1 MYAVRYTIND
11 SDKVNIGFV
20 DTDNPETARRLIYN
34 RLKANNYKSIIING
48 IEKSSLNIFINPEIC
63 SLDY

>member
-1 MYAVRYTIND
+1 MYAVKYTIND

-20 DTDNPETARRLIYN
+20 DTNNPETARRLIYN
-34 RLKANNYKSIIING
+34 RLKANNYKSIIIND

-63 SLDY
+63 SLGY